1 MSESLESPFANRKN
15 NYDALMKELET
26 AEANTE
32 PTAKKKAFED
42 LWAKLKD
49 GIIVPMGLSFNLAY
63 LEKFPQSTWSTFL
76 DLELQKLRALVS
88 GDQTKALEYQ
98 IAINKASMFAAIVQA
113 CDEMQSNLFL

>member
-1 MSESLESPFANRKN
+1 MTKSPESTFGNQKRH
-15 NYDALMKELET
+15 YDALMRKFAA

>member
-32 PTAKKKAFED
+32 PTAKKKAFGD

-49 GIIVPMGLSFNLAY
+49 GIIVPRGLNFNLGY
-63 LEKFPQSTWSTFL
+63 LENFSQSTWLTFF

-88 GDQTKALEYQ
+88 GDQKKAFEYQ
-98 IAINKASMFAAIVQA
+98 IAINNASMFATVARA
-113 CDEMQSNLFL
+113 CDRTQSNLFL